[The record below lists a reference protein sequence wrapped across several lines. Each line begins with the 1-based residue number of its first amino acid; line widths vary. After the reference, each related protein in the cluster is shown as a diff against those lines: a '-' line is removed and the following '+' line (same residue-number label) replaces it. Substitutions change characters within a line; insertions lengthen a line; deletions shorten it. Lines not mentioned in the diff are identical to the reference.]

1 MKPFFSVVI
10 PTFNR
15 SPVLKRAIE
24 SVLAQ
29 SFLDYEILVMD
40 DGSTDDTQ
48 TVVESFHDQRICY
61 NWAENSGGP
70 ATPRN
75 RGIDAAR
82 ADWICFLDADDLW
95 YPDKLE
101 RVAEEIKRNPDSDLF
116 CHNMMLSDVRSSS
129 KSPLRYGPY
138 KADFYRVMLLWGNR
152 LATSATTVRR
162 DYLDKHKVRFNQ
174 SADYVI
180 VEDYDMWL
188 RCAFYDGKFIF
199 INEILGDYTLEY
211 DNISSNYEK
220 YRHNFSVMLKNHV
233 YSLQLFEVNKERLW
247 NKIQARIL
255 LGDFKHSIVDKKY
268 LSAVYYLFASLKS
281 SPAVFVFYS
290 YLRVY
295 KRVSD
300 TVKNKYFICQG

>member
-48 TVVESFHDQRICY
+48 AVVESFHDQRICY
-61 NWAENSGGP
+61 YWAENSGGP

-101 RVAEEIKRNPDSDLF
+101 RVAEEIKRNPDI
-116 CHNMMLSDVRSSS
+116 RQ
-129 KSPLRYGPY
+129 PL
-138 KADFYRVMLLWGNR
+138 YR
-152 LATSATTVRR
+152 
-162 DYLDKHKVRFNQ
+162 
-174 SADYVI
+174 
-180 VEDYDMWL
+180 
-188 RCAFYDGKFIF
+188 
-199 INEILGDYTLEY
+199 
-211 DNISSNYEK
+211 
-220 YRHNFSVMLKNHV
+220 
-233 YSLQLFEVNKERLW
+233 
-247 NKIQARIL
+247 
-255 LGDFKHSIVDKKY
+255 
-268 LSAVYYLFASLKS
+268 
-281 SPAVFVFYS
+281 
-290 YLRVY
+290 
-295 KRVSD
+295 
-300 TVKNKYFICQG
+300 